1 MSKYI
6 DDFGFDGEEPR
17 SGYPWG
23 LEHTASHWR
32 LYLWMSILRY
42 ETGLLCWVKIMVGL
56 IR

>member
-23 LEHTASHWR
+23 LEHTASHW
-32 LYLWMSILRY
+32 
-42 ETGLLCWVKIMVGL
+42 TV
-56 IR
+56 